1 MGNIDS
7 RAKFEGGYLFVK
19 TDKPFYYPNNI
30 VYGKIYIRAEVPLQ
44 PKNIEIQVKGKEE
57 TFFYTED
64 GDDGEG
70 NTNPKKYWTYT
81 KDHIKFKA
89 TCFSFPLN
97 YGPLNPGDYIIPFEF
112 KLPDNIPASMLFE
125 YGGIS
130 DGLKMDETNAK

>member
-30 VYGKIYIRAEVPLQ
+30 VYGKIYIRAEAPLQ
-44 PKNIEIQVKGKEE
+44 PKDIEIQVKGKEE
-57 TFFYTED
+57 TDMKYYTF
-64 GDDGEG
+64 
-70 NTNPKKYWTYT
+70 T

-130 DGLKMDETNAK
+130 DGLKMDEANA